1 MGNTLN
7 NLMPTL
13 YAALDIVSREMVG
26 FIPAVA
32 VNAAPTGAAKGESI
46 TIPVTPTTQTHDITP
61 GQKPDDNGD
70 QEIGSVTMTISK
82 SKYAPVRWNGEEQL
96 GVSNSGTYN
105 AILAGQFAQAMR
117 ALANEVD
124 ADLAALYAGAS
135 RAYGTPGTTPF
146 ESGIKEVAQMRKI
159 LADNGAPM
167 TDLQLVIDTAA
178 GANLRSLGQL
188 TKANEADTD
197 ATLRRGLLL
206 NISGFNIRESGQ
218 IVTHAA
224 GSFTG
229 DALVNNS
236 GGYAKGATTIAVDG
250 ATAIALKAGDI
261 VTFSGDPAH
270 YVVASDASATPI
282 TLAAP
287 GLRGAVADD
296 ATVTALGS
304 YAASLAFDR
313 NALQLIAR
321 TPAMPQGGDSADDVT
336 VVTDPVSGI
345 SFQVAVYREYR
356 QVRYEI
362 GLAWGVKL
370 IKPEHVAIL
379 MG

>member
-1 MGNTLN
+1 
-7 NLMPTL
+7 
-13 YAALDIVSREMVG
+13 MVG

-46 TIPVTPTTQTHDITP
+46 TIPVTPTTGTHDITP

-124 ADLAALYAGAS
+124 ADLAALYVGAS

-146 ESGIKEVAQMRKI
+146 ESSIKDVAQMRKI

-229 DALVNNS
+229 AALVNNS

-261 VTFSGDPAH
+261 VTFSGNPAH

-287 GLRGAVADD
+287 GLMGAVADD
-296 ATVTALGS
+296 ATVTALGA
-304 YAASLAFDR
+304 YTASLAFDR

>member
-7 NLMPTL
+7 KLMPEL

-32 VNAAPTGAAKGESI
+32 VNAASTGAAKGESI
-46 TIPVTPTTQTHDITP
+46 TIPVTPTTETHDITP

-124 ADLAALYAGAS
+124 ADLAALYVGAS

-146 ESGIKEVAQMRKI
+146 ESSIKDVAQMRKI

-229 DALVNNS
+229 AALVNNS

-287 GLRGAVADD
+287 GLMGAVADD

>member
-224 GSFTG
+224 GSFSG
-229 DALVNNS
+229 DALINNS

-250 ATAIALKAGDI
+250 ATAIALKAGDL
-261 VTFSGDPAH
+261 VKFNGDNVN
-270 YVVASDASATPI
+270 YVVASDVSATPL

-287 GLRGAVADD
+287 GLMGAVADD